1 MPNTDNAIIALT
13 CTQAYNRGDEPK
25 GVTNDKRNNRPAA
38 SLGAHTRHA
47 HDAVLRT
54 HLEKYRARRDM
65 VDACCADLG
74 IGIGSFY
81 RWCREY
87 DIEVKDYH
95 HLEPVNA

>member
-1 MPNTDNAIIALT
+1 MTNETKPTDRQRVLELIHNMPI
-13 CTQAYNRGDEPK
+13 
-25 GVTNDKRNNRPAA
+25 
-38 SLGAHTRHA
+38 
-47 HDAVLRT
+47 DAVLRA
-54 HLEKYRARRDM
+54 HLERHRARRDM

>member
-1 MPNTDNAIIALT
+1 MVNEITDRQRVLELIHDMPI
-13 CTQAYNRGDEPK
+13 
-25 GVTNDKRNNRPAA
+25 
-38 SLGAHTRHA
+38 
-47 HDAVLRT
+47 DAVLRA
-54 HLEKYRARRDM
+54 HLEKHRARRDM

-95 HLEPVNA
+95 HLESVNA

>member
-1 MPNTDNAIIALT
+1 M
-13 CTQAYNRGDEPK
+13 
-25 GVTNDKRNNRPAA
+25 TNDITDRQRVLELIHNMPI
-38 SLGAHTRHA
+38 
-47 HDAVLRT
+47 DAVLRA
-54 HLEKYRARRDM
+54 HLEKHRARRDM

-95 HLEPVNA
+95 HLESVNA

>member
-1 MPNTDNAIIALT
+1 MTNETKPTDRQRVLELMHNMPI
-13 CTQAYNRGDEPK
+13 
-25 GVTNDKRNNRPAA
+25 
-38 SLGAHTRHA
+38 
-47 HDAVLRT
+47 DAVLRA

-74 IGIGSFY
+74 IKIGAFY

>member
-1 MPNTDNAIIALT
+1 MVNEITDRQRVLELIHDMPI
-13 CTQAYNRGDEPK
+13 
-25 GVTNDKRNNRPAA
+25 
-38 SLGAHTRHA
+38 
-47 HDAVLRT
+47 DAVLRA
-54 HLEKYRARRDM
+54 HLEKHRARRDM